1 MNVELIRTQA
11 GQYENNLYSI
21 HKEYAPAQGTP
32 GYLDHAPGGYDWIV
46 SEKSWD
52 DDGDV
57 CLREVVRHN
66 NFKQAKAEVRYRT
79 RSILHAAPDMLAAL
93 EQLVERVDWLA
104 QIDANPDWQPI
115 DGTPMRPAKAT
126 DIDYARDAIAKARG
140 A

>member
-79 RSILHAAPDMLAAL
+79 RSLLHAAPDMLAAL
-93 EQLVERVDWLA
+93 ENVLEDFIAIGGKDSDRSGVIIE
-104 QIDANPDWQPI
+104 
-115 DGTPMRPAKAT
+115 AT
-126 DIDYARDAIAKARG
+126 SAIAKARG

>member
-79 RSILHAAPDMLAAL
+79 RSLLHAAPDMLAAL
-93 EQLVERVDWLA
+93 EAVCEF
-104 QIDANPDWQPI
+104 IDF
-115 DGTPMRPAKAT
+115 GTPVRPGALIVDDIKA
-126 DIDYARDAIAKARG
+126 AIAKTRG
-140 A
+140 QQ

>member
-11 GQYENNLYSI
+11 GQYENDLYSI

-57 CLREVVRHN
+57 CYREVVRHN
-66 NFKQAKAEVRYRT
+66 TLKQAKADVRRRT
-79 RSILHAAPDMLAAL
+79 RSLLHAAPVMMSVL
-93 EQLVERVDWLA
+93 ERLRYFSHHPDTVMDDYEGLM
-104 QIDANPDWQPI
+104 IDAKKAI
-115 DGTPMRPAKAT
+115 DFAKGHGRLA
-126 DIDYARDAIAKARG
+126 
-140 A
+140 